1 METKKLAGT
10 ILSVSVRTCI
20 FALAVVFLYFFGR
33 QAFSFGVAIFDEKGM
48 DEEGKGYDV
57 AILIPEDATN
67 SDVAKI
73 LEENGLID
81 NKLLF
86 SVQLKLSDYAE
97 SIVPGIY
104 TLNTSMKPTE
114 IMQIISP
121 ENKTEDKD
129 E

>member
-121 ENKTEDKD
+121 ENKSEDKD

>member
-121 ENKTEDKD
+121 ENKSEDKD
-129 E
+129 

>member
-1 METKKLAGT
+1 METKKLAAT
-10 ILSVSVRTCI
+10 ILSVSVRTCV
-20 FALAVVFLYFFGR
+20 FALAIVFLYFFGR

-48 DEEGKGYDV
+48 DAEGKGYDV
-57 AILIPEDATN
+57 AILIPEDASN
-67 SDVAKI
+67 SDVAEI

-86 SVQLKLSDYAE
+86 TVQLKLSDYSK

-121 ENKTEDKD
+121 EIESEGKD

>member
-1 METKKLAGT
+1 M
-10 ILSVSVRTCI
+10 
-20 FALAVVFLYFFGR
+20 YFFGR

-48 DEEGKGYDV
+48 DAEGKGYDV
-57 AILIPEDATN
+57 AILIPEDASN
-67 SDVAKI
+67 SDVAEI

-86 SVQLKLSDYAE
+86 TVQLKLSDYSK

-121 ENKTEDKD
+121 EIESEGKD

>member
-1 METKKLAGT
+1 
-10 ILSVSVRTCI
+10 
-20 FALAVVFLYFFGR
+20 
-33 QAFSFGVAIFDEKGM
+33 M

-121 ENKTEDKD
+121 ENKSEDKD

>member
-121 ENKTEDKD
+121 EYKSEDKD